1 MASCEKPPLPP
12 DCAELPT
19 MMALAMSPARGR
31 VPEVSAL
38 ALAGALAL
46 WSVALAACGG
56 GGQPS
61 IGAFCERLE
70 AAFGPEG
77 ALAADYSS
85 DPGAAEA
92 VVRELESIR
101 RVAPLEI
108 EPSLAVVNETAGI
121 IIATASGARSGAIDV
136 ELLRQSEDAATRLAR
151 YSAGQCGLDLDWQ
164 SPAVPVE
171 PDKISGEVDLNIPG

>member
-1 MASCEKPPLPP
+1 
-12 DCAELPT
+12 
-19 MMALAMSPARGR
+19 MSPARSR
-31 VPEVSAL
+31 PPATAVL
-38 ALAGALAL
+38 ALVGALAL
-46 WSVALAACGG
+46 WSLALTSCGG

-70 AAFGPEG
+70 TAFEPEG

-92 VVRELESIR
+92 VIRELESIR

-121 IIATASGARSGAIDV
+121 IIAIASGDRSGALDA

-151 YSAGQCGLDLDWQ
+151 YSAGQCGLELDWQ
-164 SPAVPVE
+164 SPAVLVD
-171 PDKISGEVDLNIPG
+171 PDRIPGEVDLNVPG